1 MKRLDA
7 HLSSLGYCSR
17 SEAKLFL
24 KKNIV
29 TVNDERVFNTS
40 IKAKHEDIKVNDEVL
55 DDEKILILLHKPK
68 DYICSH
74 NDAGKLIYSLLP
86 QRFQNRNPKI
96 STIGRLDIDTSGAI
110 LLTDDGELNHRLSSP
125 KNSVK
130 KQYLAILADDID
142 SSAIE
147 IFAKGDILLNSETKP
162 LKPAKLEII
171 DSKTVKLEIVE
182 GRYHQVKRMFAY
194 LGNKVL
200 SLHRISFADFSVDD
214 LKEGEFKFLDFNRN

>member
-7 HLSSLGYCSR
+7 YLSSLGYCSR

-29 TVNDERVFNTS
+29 TVNDKRVFNTS

-86 QRFQNRNPKI
+86 QRLQNRNPKV

-130 KQYLAILADDID
+130 KQYLASLADDID

>member
-86 QRFQNRNPKI
+86 QRLQNRNPKI

>member
-29 TVNDERVFNTS
+29 TVNDKRVFNTS

>member
-1 MKRLDA
+1 MKRIDA

-29 TVNDERVFNTS
+29 TINNERVFKTN
-40 IKAKHEDIKVNDEVL
+40 IKAKHEDVKVNDEVL
-55 DDEKILILLHKPK
+55 DDEKVLILLHKPK

-86 QRFQNRNPKI
+86 KRLQNRNPKV
-96 STIGRLDIDTSGAI
+96 STIGRLDIDTSGAM

-130 KQYLAILADDID
+130 KQYLARLADDID

-200 SLHRISFADFSVDD
+200 SLHRISFADFGVDD
-214 LKEGEFKFLDFNRN
+214 LKEGEFKFLDFPKE

>member
-1 MKRLDA
+1 MKRIDA

-29 TVNDERVFNTS
+29 TINNERVFKTN

-55 DDEKILILLHKPK
+55 DDEKVLILLHKPK

-86 QRFQNRNPKI
+86 KRLQNRNPKV
-96 STIGRLDIDTSGAI
+96 STIGRLDIDTSGAM

-130 KQYLAILADDID
+130 KQYLARLADDID

-194 LGNKVL
+194 LGNKVVA
-200 SLHRISFADFSVDD
+200 LHRISFADFGVDD
-214 LKEGEFKFLDFNRN
+214 LKEGEFKFLDFPKE